1 MQNYIKSR
9 KQTRAKEKKFNQ
21 MVMKMKDE
29 NSKHNWMVEEGSGPS
44 VPSIKMV
51 KINIKEGGERSLHWN

>member
-1 MQNYIKSR
+1 
-9 KQTRAKEKKFNQ
+9 

-29 NSKHNWMVEEGSGPS
+29 TSKHNWMVEEGSGPS

-51 KINIKEGGERSLHWN
+51 KINITEGGERSLHWN